1 MSRSK
6 KTKRV
11 RGAEPA
17 GPRMRGTVGGEV
29 LGSGVVGW
37 LGGEATTICPP
48 AVRRLVISQS
58 TGERGQ
64 EERDKVDGVRGK
76 D

>member
-1 MSRSK
+1 
-6 KTKRV
+6 
-11 RGAEPA
+11 
-17 GPRMRGTVGGEV
+17 
-29 LGSGVVGW
+29 
-37 LGGEATTICPP
+37 
-48 AVRRLVISQS
+48 LVISQS